1 MNFKYSSTIGI
12 AVALLVGL
20 LSGASLAAQ
29 NDSAPALADQLKG
42 QYKLAKMG
50 SDSGGSSVVEAG
62 DVFVIQKGGI
72 LGVPPGNVAM
82 APATYKDGDLHSP
95 GAFAVGM
102 VGHNTRQLP
111 VGDKV
116 FITKI
121 DVHEK
126 NDKIMLTVVECDSC
140 NGAQQRSSYKSA
152 VVFQFPKDYL
162 GKADISQVKD
172 VISVVLAPDTSAGQ
186 H

>member
-62 DVFVIQKGGI
+62 DVFDIQKGGI
-72 LGVPPGNVAM
+72 LGVPPCNVAT

-95 GAFAVGM
+95 GAFAVG
-102 VGHNTRQLP
+102 
-111 VGDKV
+111 
-116 FITKI
+116 
-121 DVHEK
+121 
-126 NDKIMLTVVECDSC
+126 
-140 NGAQQRSSYKSA
+140 
-152 VVFQFPKDYL
+152 
-162 GKADISQVKD
+162 
-172 VISVVLAPDTSAGQ
+172 
-186 H
+186 